1 MKLIIPHM
9 FVHIANLIGGFLVK
23 KKKQNLMGYMI
34 SFLAAATNMII

>member
-9 FVHIANLIGGFLVK
+9 FVHIANLISGFLV